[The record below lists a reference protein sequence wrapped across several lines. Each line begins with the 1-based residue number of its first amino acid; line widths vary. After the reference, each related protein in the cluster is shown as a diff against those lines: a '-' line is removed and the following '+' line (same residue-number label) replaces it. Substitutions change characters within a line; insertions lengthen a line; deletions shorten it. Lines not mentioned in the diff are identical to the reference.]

1 MNSKKQAIITL
12 GSIVLLTTISGP
24 ASARFKCW
32 TNHEGVRECGEK
44 VPPEFAQQ
52 GHQEMSKQGVV
63 VGKKERAKTKEELAE
78 EARLAK
84 IAEQEQKAADEK
96 AKQDKILLDTF
107 TSVSDIETIRDD
119 KLAVIESSITLT
131 KKRSEKTQEDLDERI
146 QAAAAAERAGNAP
159 DEALLKD
166 IEDLRSRIKNNDVFI
181 AGKRKEQEEV
191 KAAAEVD
198 IERFKRLKG
207 L

>member
-1 MNSKKQAIITL
+1 MNGKKQLILTL
-12 GSIVLLTTISGP
+12 GSIVVFATVSAP
-24 ASARFKCW
+24 VSARFKCW

-52 GHQEMSKQGVV
+52 GHQEVSKQGVV
-63 VGKKERAKTKEELAE
+63 VGKKERAKTKEELQE
-78 EARLAK
+78 EARLAAIAKKEKK
-84 IAEQEQKAADEK
+84 IADEK

-107 TSVSDIETIRDD
+107 TSVSDIETVRDD
-119 KLAVIESSITLT
+119 KIAVIESSITLT
-131 KKRSEKTQEDLDERI
+131 KKRSEKTQEDLDKRI

-166 IEDLRSRIKNNDVFI
+166 IEDLRSRIKNNNAFI
-181 AGKRKEQEEV
+181 EGKRKEQGEV
-191 KAAAEVD
+191 KAAAEAD
-198 IERFKRLKG
+198 IARFKSLKG